1 MSALS
6 PLSSLS
12 FPLKWCKRKR
22 AGTCNVQLLIAFS
35 GAEHFLLFLLSS
47 SISCIEICDSVF
59 ALRFSSEAFRF
70 DFWASDLWSLELSV
84 SVPCFLV
91 FVWSVFVW
99 SVFVSGYLCVRG
111 DPLWNVFWILFVL
124 YYLFAICFFLS
135 VFFLEL
141 RSGWVFWLCLELYC
155 DFWIYFL
162 WNMSVFILYHLHG
175 RCWYVRSRRS
185 LFV

>member
-111 DPLWNVFWILFVL
+111 DPLWKVFWILFVL

-135 VFFLEL
+135 VFFFFEVTERMSILTVL
-141 RSGWVFWLCLELYC
+141 GTILWFMNLFSMKYVCLH
-155 DFWIYFL
+155 
-162 WNMSVFILYHLHG
+162 STSFIWQMLV
-175 RCWYVRSRRS
+175 C
-185 LFV
+185 